1 MCCQWVVSQIAD
13 FYRTLLAEYAAR
25 GEYPVNGQVE
35 IRVTGPEDPS
45 VCGVPGSLIRCAHRL
60 PA

>member
-1 MCCQWVVSQIAD
+1 MVSQIAD